1 MELTEKAAY
10 IKGLI
15 EGMGIDDS
23 TNEGKVLRVMSE
35 LLSDMAA
42 TVAELDEDMS
52 TAYDEIDVVEQELED
67 LEADLYDDEDGEEDE
82 EDEDHGEQY
91 ELTCPKCGTRN
102 LVDEDTL
109 MSEEVYCAH
118 CGTPFNI
125 EFEDSEDAEEP
136 DGEQP

>member
-1 MELTEKAAY
+1 MEKYQA
-10 IKGLI
+10 I
-15 EGMGIDDS
+15 ERIQELRRQIRYHNERYYVYDDPQIDDF
-23 TNEGKVLRVMSE
+23 
-35 LLSDMAA
+35 
-42 TVAELDEDMS
+42 
-52 TAYDEIDVVEQELED
+52 AYDRLYRELED
-67 LEADLYDDEDGEEDE
+67 LEADLYDDEDDEEDE
-82 EDEDHGEQY
+82 ADEDHGEQY